1 MSRKNIK
8 IVYSN
13 KRDSKYF
20 LSQSEGCIFA
30 NSTSWC
36 SVIGQKKYFNPIFWK
51 MNLSRLL
58 SKLYNETYSVLTI
71 AKYVSQYTFLCC
83 EI

>member
-36 SVIGQKKYFNPIFWK
+36 SVIGQKKYFNPIFLK
-51 MNLSRLL
+51 
-58 SKLYNETYSVLTI
+58 NELI
-71 AKYVSQYTFLCC
+71 K
-83 EI
+83 IIK